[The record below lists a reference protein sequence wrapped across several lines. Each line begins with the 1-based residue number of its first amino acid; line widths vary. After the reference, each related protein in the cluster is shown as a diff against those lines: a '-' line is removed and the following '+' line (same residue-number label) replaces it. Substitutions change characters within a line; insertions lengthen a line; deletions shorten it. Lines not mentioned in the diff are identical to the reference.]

1 MEQERHCHQFKDQI
15 PVFPQL
21 FNASAVITVTSRN
34 KILKR
39 LLSGTNST
47 YGFIFTTDYYY
58 RRSLTQKTYPTQQ
71 QHQQTRTFQR
81 RTRKC
86 ARSHTNQSLPTSA
99 SSREIVTS
107 GKIEVKWKYLIV
119 NGVVARGRE
128 SSSDSIRNSRKVNL
142 DPEQLFP
149 RQSIKA

>member
-1 MEQERHCHQFKDQI
+1 LSLQI
-15 PVFPQL
+15 RRSSSLFQL

-47 YGFIFTTDYYY
+47 YGFIFPTDYYY

-71 QHQQTRTFQR
+71 QHQQTRTFRR

-86 ARSHTNQSLPTSA
+86 ARSHTNQSLFTSA

-107 GKIEVKWKYLIV
+107 GKIEAKVEILDRKWSSRSRSRIIV
-119 NGVVARGRE
+119 RLHTKQPE
-128 SSSDSIRNSRKVNL
+128 SESR
-142 DPEQLFP
+142 P
-149 RQSIKA
+149 